1 MGKRADALADRI
13 EQGAQSLAAFAE
25 GLSEK
30 EWQSVVPK
38 DGRTVGIL
46 VHHVASMYPIE
57 VQLTQ
62 AMASGKPIE
71 GVTWDV
77 VAQINSKHSHEH
89 SQVSKAEA
97 VELLRKNGRMAAE
110 AVRQLT
116 DAQLDLAAPISLNS
130 DAPLT
135 TQFWIEDHALRH
147 SFHHLAKIG
156 AALNKPTR
164 S

>member
-13 EQGAQSLAAFAE
+13 EQGAQSLSAFAE
-25 GLSEK
+25 GLSDQ
-30 EWQSVVPK
+30 EWQTVVPK
-38 DGRTVGIL
+38 DGRRVGVL

-62 AMASGKPIE
+62 VMASGKPIE

-77 VAQINSKHSHEH
+77 VAGINSKHSHEH
-89 SQVSKAEA
+89 GQVSKADA
-97 VELLRKNGRMAAE
+97 VALLRNNGRMAAD
-110 AVRQLT
+110 AVRQLS
-116 DAQLDLAAPISLNS
+116 DAQLDLAAPISLS
-130 DAPLT
+130 SYAPLT

-147 SFHHLAKIG
+147 SFHHLARIR
-156 AALNKPTR
+156 AALNKPAQ